1 MSDSG
6 LKAIVDEN
14 YALRAEN
21 TELRN
26 ALGRQTVMLD
36 ELLEKNN
43 LKNLVQRVT
52 VSDYPTENIGLTKR
66 EVERRLLERVVSD
79 LVYPHRYITTT
90 SGSGRGEIGLTFY
103 FLRMP

>member
-1 MSDSG
+1 MSDG

-14 YALRAEN
+14 YQLRAEN

-26 ALGRQTVMLD
+26 ALGRQAVMLD

-43 LKNLVQRVT
+43 LKSLVQRVV

-66 EVERRLLERVVSD
+66 EVERRLIERAVCE
-79 LVYPHRYITTT
+79 LVYPHRYLTTT
-90 SGSGRGEIGLTFY
+90 SGTGRGETGLTFY